1 MASDQSPTLLKEELL
16 ILWEGYTTAL
26 EGGEHEAV
34 VDAWI
39 GKMDQLV
46 PHGTLSDLL
55 FWGER
60 ERTPEEV
67 IQEAVRR
74 EMIWRNEGEL
84 ALLMYRERSL
94 EEALASGDDLP
105 TWAKH
110 YSESELPRVRALIAS
125 LTPKTVQ

>member
-1 MASDQSPTLLKEELL
+1 MENDRSPILLKEELL
-16 ILWEGYTTAL
+16 SLWESYSTAL
-26 EGGEHEAV
+26 EGDEPEAV

-39 GKMDQLV
+39 GKMDQQV

-60 ERTPEEV
+60 ERTPEEA
-67 IQEAVRR
+67 IQEAICR

-84 ALLMYRERSL
+84 ALLIYRERSL
-94 EEALASGDDLP
+94 EEALSSGDDLP
-105 TWAKH
+105 PWAKH